1 MLIVVDLMEPQLTKQ
16 EMGSQLRLMAV
27 KRNVTQIL
35 SVATFHTALDG
46 TIVICALSAISLTA
60 ETQGTTHLGRRSEK
74 VCSFHH
80 VCYRIGILTIKSVE
94 MCRCNFVS

>member
-35 SVATFHTALDG
+35 SVATFHTALN
-46 TIVICALSAISLTA
+46 
-60 ETQGTTHLGRRSEK
+60 GTT
-74 VCSFHH
+74 
-80 VCYRIGILTIKSVE
+80 
-94 MCRCNFVS
+94 VSCAPNVI